1 MFYTFS
7 RTSEMYG
14 EQHYIFETLEN
25 NGVRSFPAEPA
36 NADYQRYLAWV
47 AEGNTAE
54 PWQPE
59 STTPTE

>member
-1 MFYTFS
+1 
-7 RTSEMYG
+7 MYRILVG
-14 EQHYIFETLEN
+14 ANSKIVVLRNDDGSTLWIPMDE
-25 NGVRSFPAEPA
+25 A

-59 STTPTE
+59 STTPTEP

>member
-1 MFYTFS
+1 MFTI
-7 RTSEMYG
+7 RTITPRYG
-14 EQHYIFETLEN
+14 DTYQVIMRDPEFGGGEIPMDE
-25 NGVRSFPAEPA
+25 A

-59 STTPTE
+59 STNPTE

>member
-1 MFYTFS
+1 MFYTH
-7 RTSEMYG
+7 TTALVKLVIVEV
-14 EQHYIFETLEN
+14 LEN
-25 NGVRSFPAEPA
+25 QTRWIPPDEA

-59 STTPTE
+59 STTPTEP